1 MTNELNPEQ
10 LTAVSNAIYSGN
22 KVEAIKLY
30 RVASG
35 KDLKDSKDAVEKLA
49 AELEAKDPARFMRQR
64 KQQTRSLAGLM
75 LWAAIAL
82 MIIYFVSQ
90 WK

>member
-1 MTNELNPEQ
+1 MTDELNPEQ

-49 AELEAKDPARFMRQR
+49 AELQAKNPAMFMRQR
-64 KQQTRSLAGLM
+64 KQVGSLAGLM

>member
-1 MTNELNPEQ
+1 MTNELTPEQ
-10 LTAVSNAIYSGN
+10 LTVIVAAVYADN
-22 KVEAIKLY
+22 KIEAIKLY
-30 RVASG
+30 RSATG

>member
-1 MTNELNPEQ
+1 MANELTAEQ
-10 LTAVSNAIYSGN
+10 LTAVNKAIYADN
-22 KVEAIKLY
+22 KIEAIKIY
-30 RVASG
+30 RSATG

-49 AELEAKDPARFMRQR
+49 AELKAQNPAMFMRQR
-64 KQQTRSLAGLM
+64 KQVSSLAGLM

-82 MIIYFVSQ
+82 IIIYFASQ